1 MVAGCMSDR
10 SQQDRKQRFEQI
22 ALSVRNRDAGRCRRC
37 EATEGEVRLSVHHLI
52 PDSRVPDDYDAH
64 LPVNLVSLCRS
75 CHSELES
82 RSLDYQLRVL
92 DIADREELMLSEAE
106 RNALNTRLN
115 EVGPD
120 ELTVKGISKVES
132 MEFLEQDFTND
143 DSQRGLSEF

>member
-1 MVAGCMSDR
+1 MSDD
-10 SQQDRKQRFEQI
+10 SHQDRMQRFEEI

-37 EATEGEVRLSVHHLI
+37 EESEGEVRLSVHHLV
-52 PDSRVPDDYDAH
+52 PDSRVPDSYDAH

-82 RSLDYQLRVL
+82 RSLDSQLRIL
-92 DIADREELMLSEAE
+92 DLADREELMLSEAE
-106 RNALNTRLN
+106 RNALNTRLT

-132 MEFLEQDFTND
+132 MEFLEQDFTDD